1 MNVSRISKA
10 MSYIDDELISEA
22 QSYKPKN
29 SGVITTIKIAAVAFA
44 ACLIL
49 AIVFYP
55 KPKPDF
61 PITFTSTSSAKAEV
75 LYAHEIYEHN
85 TFGKYFPTVFA
96 DNYFVQGKIYIFDN
110 TLEAEFYNHFNLD
123 TIFLHVSPKKY
134 LPQDVIMGEV
144 LYPEDKNSD
153 LTSYIWVDMGEYAAK
168 YTSEKCD
175 LSTLEG
181 FDKMTKSTK

>member
-29 SGVITTIKIAAVAFA
+29 NGIITTIKIAAVAFA

-61 PITFTSTSSAKAEV
+61 PITFTSTSSANAEV
-75 LYAHEIYEHN
+75 LYAHEVYDHKI
-85 TFGKYFPTVFA
+85 FGNYFPTALA
-96 DNYFVQGKIYIFDN
+96 DGYSPIGKVYIYDN
-110 TLEAEFYNHFNLD
+110 SLEAEFFNHNNQD
-123 TIFLHVSPKKY
+123 TILLTVLSKAL
-134 LPQDVIMGEV
+134 LPADEAINEVIFTKDENT
-144 LYPEDKNSD
+144 DI
-153 LTSYIWVDMGEYAAK
+153 TSYIWVDMGDYAAK

-181 FDKMTKSTK
+181 FDKMIESTK